1 MYWRA
6 TPKRP
11 FELGQK
17 RAWPHQES
25 KSHNLRKA
33 DTANPNAWIYH
44 VSMGTYR
51 VDSIPSVGSWQ
62 RCATRMVHW
71 FLPPDTLQI
80 PPPPVP
86 SRMQVPNPAWGQI
99 TALNT
104 APQTLLHF
112 ILCALNAGISV
123 EQGFLSTPAAHQP
136 LLKSSWSSIHHWSS
150 LSWSG
155 ELWPVHYPLL
165 GNAWNSWPPGYNSKT
180 SGFGLQELYE
190 HITALCVTG
199 TKPGAPQKF
208 TDTYFGTYIMRSILY
223 LKGMNYTHWTA
234 WWKLKDTILCE
245 KGTKEYWCCDGIF
258 ITSAH
263 QTSPCIIYRCIW
275 TLKG

>member
-1 MYWRA
+1 MSEVKITTRKRRQLMQHHLIEIDCFWAFFFFLKKPTNDEFFKTLNTFKNRHMKMEHNVLRSH
-6 TPKRP
+6 PK
-11 FELGQK
+11 ETLW
-17 RAWPHQES
+17 AWTE
-25 KSHNLRKA
+25 KSLTSPGVKSQNLRKA

-62 RCATRMVHW
+62 RCATWMVRW
-71 FLPPDTLQI
+71 FLPPDALQL

-86 SRMQVPNPAWGQI
+86 SRTQVPNPAWGQI

-165 GNAWNSWPPGYNSKT
+165 GNAWNSWPPGCN
-180 SGFGLQELYE
+180 
-190 HITALCVTG
+190 
-199 TKPGAPQKF
+199 
-208 TDTYFGTYIMRSILY
+208 
-223 LKGMNYTHWTA
+223 
-234 WWKLKDTILCE
+234 
-245 KGTKEYWCCDGIF
+245 
-258 ITSAH
+258 
-263 QTSPCIIYRCIW
+263 
-275 TLKG
+275 